1 MPDRV
6 KLYYDPIFTPGDI
19 LQIEGY
25 DRCGIVTGTRD
36 AGVIEDI
43 FEGKPQRMFM
53 VLFWDENAGF
63 ACDEFPERYLKEKA
77 ERKGHVH
84 YGDMTCNGTDVAEVL
99 FENRTLKER
108 LGNAI
113 GAVEYFRNLAG
124 KGGDG
129 DA

>member
-6 KLYYDPIFTPGDI
+6 KLYYDPMFTPGDI

-36 AGVIEDI
+36 AGVIEEI
-43 FEGKPQRMFM
+43 FNGKPQRVFK
-53 VLFWDENAGF
+53 VLFFSEDDGFVCGDFGEKFIAENA
-63 ACDEFPERYLKEKA
+63 EQ
-77 ERKGHVH
+77 KGHIH